1 MKVEAHI
8 KLEKELLDA
17 VDRLSGGEN
26 RRSEFIEHALQTY
39 VGLKTHRKKTRS
51 DLEIINEHAEELN
64 EEAMDVLEYQIAL

>member
-17 VDRLSGGEN
+17 VDSLSGGES
-26 RRSEFIEHALQTY
+26 RRSEFIEEALRAY
-39 VGLKTHRKKTRS
+39 LRLKTHRNKRRS

-64 EEAMDVLEYQIAL
+64 QEAMDVLDYQIAL